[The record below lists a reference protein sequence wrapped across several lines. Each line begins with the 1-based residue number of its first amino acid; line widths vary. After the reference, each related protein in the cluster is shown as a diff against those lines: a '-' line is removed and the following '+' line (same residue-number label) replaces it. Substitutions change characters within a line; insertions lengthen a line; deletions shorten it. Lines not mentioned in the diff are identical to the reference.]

1 MAMDPKGK
9 HVVILFVD
17 CMTGWIG
24 KVSLWLFSQLH
35 GWRDRIPKLVVIRDT
50 GFAIGNNLFATGL
63 VIVVSYCVWNS

>member
-1 MAMDPKGK
+1 MDPKGRP
-9 HVVILFVD
+9 VVILF
-17 CMTGWIG
+17 C
-24 KVSLWLFSQLH
+24 QLH

>member
-9 HVVILFVD
+9 PVFILFVD

-35 GWRDRIPKLVVIRDT
+35 RWRDRIPKLVVIRDT